1 MEIYGYYTDSDTL
14 LEAVEKLRKENFRI
28 KDVYT
33 PYPVHHLDKAL
44 GFKRSRLPK
53 AGLVA
58 GLIGAAGAFLFQT
71 WVFTVDYPINI
82 GGKPNFSF
90 PSFIPLTFELGV
102 LFAALALVFTFL
114 FRSRLGLGAKN
125 KIYDERNTDDRFGV
139 VIDAGKNKSEEEINT
154 ILEQFKETGAMG
166 VTRIENA

>member
-1 MEIYGYYTDSDTL
+1 MEIYGYYTDSQSL
-14 LEAVEKLRKENFRI
+14 LEGVEKLREEDYKI

-44 GFKRSRLPK
+44 GLKRSRLPK
-53 AGLVA
+53 AGLIG
-58 GLIGAAGAFLFQT
+58 GLIGAGGAFLFQT

-90 PSFIPLTFELGV
+90 PSFIPITFELGV
-102 LFAALALVFTFL
+102 LFASLALVFTFL
-114 FRSRLGLGAKN
+114 FRSGLGLGAKT

-139 VIDAGKNKSEEEINT
+139 VLEAGSGKNEQEIHT
-154 ILEQFKETGAMG
+154 MIEAFKQTGALG
-166 VTRIENA
+166 VQKIE